1 VSAMDGSGG
10 RACGFQRLDLRVD
23 MLQLVLVLEGDPHVE
38 GHDGMEG
45 GEFFVMLIQLGL
57 DLRKLLIHR
66 PTKISEILLNG
77 LQDPQNHVIWF
88 RHGTGSPVTPWFN
101 LW

>member
-1 VSAMDGSGG
+1 MDQGDAPADFSALISASICSSWYWCWKVTPMWK
-10 RACGFQRLDLRVD
+10 
-23 MLQLVLVLEGDPHVE
+23 
-38 GHDGMEG
+38 
-45 GEFFVMLIQLGL
+45 VMLIQLGL